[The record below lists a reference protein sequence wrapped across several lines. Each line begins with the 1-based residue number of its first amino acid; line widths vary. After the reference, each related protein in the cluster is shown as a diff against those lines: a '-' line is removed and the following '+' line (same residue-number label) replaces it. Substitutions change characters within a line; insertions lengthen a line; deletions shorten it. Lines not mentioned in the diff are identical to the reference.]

1 MVQWLFASPC
11 PAALP
16 LLLMM
21 LTLMCCSSGCFAASL
36 TYHCSFD
43 DAMRV
48 DRTKSMPVVMKNVP
62 SGTGSASQ
70 TYTVIGENGWA
81 PIRINVSTRDLDD
94 ASKYCSSDYSYV
106 KNPLTGYYD
115 CQGDALS
122 SNKRKVLIDKVVPAA
137 VKLHADRLLVQPLE
151 GPLVVP
157 QFAAGSV
164 CSRFT
169 VPAEHRS
176 KGVANSDMMLYVAAA
191 PGGVWALPC
200 ATLEDGRP
208 VVGVMNIAPAVLFHG
223 RLATRIAAHL
233 MAHALGFAHP
243 HMASRSMVR
252 NVTGVRGRALSVVV
266 NSTNAAMAA
275 REHYDCDDI
284 YGMELQDQN
293 GDGGTLESHW
303 SQRHAKDELMAP
315 IGGAGYYTELT
326 LAAFADLGYFKV
338 NWKLAEPMGWGKKSG
353 CELLQKRCSE
363 LNLSKYSHMFCN
375 RDEVVERC
383 ASDRYSRGLCRRS
396 IIEFSKQHSMD
407 SCPIIDPAMDVRD
420 LEAVFEKE
428 GYLSARPGDK
438 PSSWCLDTLPTNT
451 TDGRYPEE
459 TYLSAAMHAELK
471 CLGMQVHVRV
481 PEKRNVRWLPCTEE
495 ETITWDTPPY
505 NKENVI
511 CPKYAEVCTISAT
524 GGSVI
529 PVVSWDDEERVW
541 GRTVRPEFLRQS
553 SPEAPV
559 PGAESIGSGRGTE
572 SENADSAALQSKP
585 LPQGDAEAAVAQH
598 DHQAG
603 SNTSTPTGREREAA
617 PAASGENNN
626 SPTAAVAGA
635 GEFGTTHSEDFFTT
649 EVESPMGEE
658 EPSAPEEGANSTTL
672 QSRETTEDGDAQPV
686 QESVAPLAG
695 SEGLLPKQSEAPV
708 PENNHSESGSG
719 ASQDDRLAL
728 LKDAKL
734 MLHDWN
740 VDSTARVCVSR
751 VSMLLLLGLC
761 GAVAVL

>member
-11 PAALP
+11 HAALP

-21 LTLMCCSSGCFAASL
+21 LTLMFCSSGCFAASL
-36 TYHCSFD
+36 TYHCTFD

-62 SGTGSASQ
+62 LVTGSASQ
-70 TYTVIGENGWA
+70 TYTVIGGNGWA
-81 PIRINVSTRDLDD
+81 PIRINVSTNDLYNNR
-94 ASKYCSSDYSYV
+94 KYCSSDRSYV
-106 KNPLTGYYD
+106 KNLLTGYYE
-115 CQGDALS
+115 CEGNALS
-122 SNKRKVLIDKVVPAA
+122 SNKRKILIDNVVPAA

-151 GPLVVP
+151 RPLVVP
-157 QFAAGSV
+157 QFATGSV
-164 CSRFT
+164 CSWFT

-176 KGVANSDMMLYVAAA
+176 KGIANSDMVLYVAAA

-233 MAHALGFAHP
+233 MAHALGFAHS

-252 NVTGVRGRALSVVV
+252 NITGVRGRALSVVV

-275 REHYDCDDI
+275 REHHDCDDI
-284 YGMELQDQN
+284 YGMELQDQD
-293 GDGGTLESHW
+293 GDGSTLESHW

-375 RDEVVERC
+375 INDGVERC
-383 ASDRYSRGLCRRS
+383 ASDRYSSGWCQRS
-396 IIEFSKQHSMD
+396 IIEFSKQRSMD
-407 SCPIIDPAMDVRD
+407 SCHIIDPAMDVRD
-420 LEAVFEKE
+420 LEVVFKKGE
-428 GYLSARPGDK
+428 YLSARPGDK

-451 TDGRYPEE
+451 TDARDPEE

-471 CLGMQVHVRV
+471 CLGMQVHLKVSKNRHV
-481 PEKRNVRWLPCTEE
+481 DWFPCTDGAP
-495 ETITWDTPPY
+495 ITWGTPPY
-505 NKENVI
+505 DKENVI
-511 CPKYAEVCTISAT
+511 CPYYAEVCTISAT

-529 PVVSWDDEERVW
+529 PVVSWDDEEKVW
-541 GRTVRPEFLRQS
+541 SRKVRPEFLKQS

-559 PGAESIGSGRGTE
+559 PVAEIIETGRGTE
-572 SENADSAALQSKP
+572 SQDADSASLQLKP

-603 SNTSTPTGREREAA
+603 SNTSTPTGSEREAA
-617 PAASGENNN
+617 PVASGEISN

-649 EVESPMGEE
+649 EVESSMEE
-658 EPSAPEEGANSTTL
+658 EEQSAPEEGANPTTL
-672 QSRETTEDGDAQPV
+672 QSRETTGDGDAQPV
-686 QESVAPLAG
+686 QESMASLAG
-695 SEGLLPKQSEAPV
+695 SEELLPKQSEAPV

-719 ASQDDRLAL
+719 ASQEDRLAL

-734 MLHDWN
+734 ILNEWN
-740 VDSTARVCVSR
+740 VDSTGRVCVSR

>member
-1 MVQWLFASPC
+1 MVQWLLASPC

-21 LTLMCCSSGCFAASL
+21 LILMCCSSGCFAASL

-43 DAMRV
+43 KAMRV
-48 DRTKSMPVVMKNVP
+48 DRTKSMPVLMKNVP
-62 SGTGSASQ
+62 LVTGSTSQ
-70 TYTVIGENGWA
+70 TYTVIGGNGWA
-81 PIRINVSTRDLDD
+81 PIRINVSTRDLDNTR
-94 ASKYCSSDYSYV
+94 KYCSTDRSYV
-106 KNPLTGYYD
+106 KNLLTDYCECEGN
-115 CQGDALS
+115 ALS
-122 SNKRKVLIDKVVPAA
+122 DNKRKILIQNVVPAA

-157 QFAAGSV
+157 QFATGSV

-169 VPAEHRS
+169 VPSEHHT
-176 KGVANSDMMLYVAAA
+176 KGVANSDMVLYVAAA

-233 MAHALGFAHP
+233 MAHALGFAHS

-252 NVTGVRGRALSVVV
+252 NVTGVRGRELSVVV

-275 REHYDCDDI
+275 REHYNCDDI

-293 GDGGTLESHW
+293 GDGTTLESHW

-338 NWKLAEPMGWGKKSG
+338 NWDMAEPMGWGKNSG

-363 LNLSKYSHMFCN
+363 LNLSKYSQMFCN

-383 ASDRYSRGLCRRS
+383 ASDRYSSGWCHRS
-396 IIEFSKQHSMD
+396 IIEFSKQPPMD

-420 LEAVFEKE
+420 LEAVFEKGE
-428 GYLSARPGDK
+428 YLSARPGDK

-451 TDGRYPEE
+451 TDARYPEE

-471 CLGMQVHVRV
+471 CLGMQVHLKVT
-481 PEKRNVRWLPCTEE
+481 EKRGISWLPCTDGA
-495 ETITWDTPPY
+495 TITWGTPPY
-505 NKENVI
+505 DKENVI
-511 CPKYAEVCTISAT
+511 CPDYAEVCTISAT

-541 GRTVRPEFLRQS
+541 DRKVRPEFLKQS

-559 PGAESIGSGRGTE
+559 P
-572 SENADSAALQSKP
+572 
-585 LPQGDAEAAVAQH
+585 
-598 DHQAG
+598 
-603 SNTSTPTGREREAA
+603 
-617 PAASGENNN
+617 
-626 SPTAAVAGA
+626 VAGA
-635 GEFGTTHSEDFFTT
+635 GEFGKKHGEDFFTT
-649 EVESPMGEE
+649 EVESSMGEE
-658 EPSAPEEGANSTTL
+658 EQSAPEEGANPATL
-672 QSRETTEDGDAQPV
+672 QSRENTEDGDAQPV
-686 QESVAPLAG
+686 QESMASLAG
-695 SEGLLPKQSEAPV
+695 SEGLLPKESEGPV

-719 ASQDDRLAL
+719 ASQEDRLAPL
-728 LKDAKL
+728 NDAKPIL
-734 MLHDWN
+734 RDLN

-761 GAVAVL
+761 GAVAAL